1 MVTHGRSGALTS
13 RWVYAYDEH
22 GNERE
27 WVESDRDG
35 AVQRKEVYTYE
46 YDGQGNWVKQVT
58 EEWIPDDDE
67 GYLEPAEA
75 VYRTITYY
83 PQEGT
88 GDREG
93 L

>member
-1 MVTHGRSGALTS
+1 M
-13 RWVYAYDEH
+13 YAYDEH

-27 WVESDRDG
+27 WVASDRDG
-35 AVQRKEVYTYE
+35 AVQKKEVYTYE
-46 YDGQGNWVKQVT
+46 YDAHGNWVKQVT
-58 EEWIPDDDE
+58 AEWIPDDDE

-75 VYRTITYY
+75 VYRTITYH

-88 GDREG
+88 GDKEG